1 MKHLI
6 LLFLFFCS
14 VSCSSNAQEQP
25 VPTSSADTIPA
36 QKITLLFAGDL
47 MQHQAQIDAAR
58 TATGYDYTDYFK
70 LIKEE
75 IGKADIAIGNLE
87 VTLGGKP
94 YRGYPAFSAP
104 DEYLTAIKDAGFNVL
119 ITANNHCLDRGKK
132 GLERT
137 ILMLDSLQIPYGTN
151 GIKVSAPNI
160 VNYIDKDIMA
170 RDIETAKALNPD
182 ALIACMH
189 WGIEYQSLPNKEQ
202 TSLADWLLSRG
213 VTHVIGSHPHVVQP
227 MELRTD
233 TLSGQ
238 QNVVLYSLGNFISN
252 MSARKTDGGLL
263 FKLEL
268 TKDSIGTSV
277 SNCGY
282 SLIWTARP
290 TLSKKKNYVLYPA
303 SIPTDSLSAEERN
316 RLKIFINDTRELF
329 RKHNRG
335 INEYIF

>member
-1 MKHLI
+1 MCI
-6 LLFLFFCS
+6 RDRYPLLL
-14 VSCSSNAQEQP
+14 EQNGFRI
-25 VPTSSADTIPA
+25 V
-36 QKITLLFAGDL
+36 LLN
-47 MQHQAQIDAAR
+47 
-58 TATGYDYTDYFK
+58 YT
-70 LIKEE
+70 
-75 IGKADIAIGNLE
+75 
-87 VTLGGKP
+87 
-94 YRGYPAFSAP
+94 
-104 DEYLTAIKDAGFNVL
+104 
-119 ITANNHCLDRGKK
+119 
-132 GLERT
+132 
-137 ILMLDSLQIPYGTN
+137 YGTN

-268 TKDSIGTSV
+268 TKNSTGTSV

>member
-1 MKHLI
+1 MKKISISLLTLPLMLTLFSCENTPSKVKLI
-6 LLFLFFCS
+6 YGSLCD
-14 VSCSSNAQEQP
+14 E
-25 VPTSSADTIPA
+25 
-36 QKITLLFAGDL
+36 
-47 MQHQAQIDAAR
+47 
-58 TATGYDYTDYFK
+58 TATSITYEQYSEMVGDEQSFIIAMTPDCGCLGTFTIVLDAFVNENPHIIYT
-70 LIKEE
+70 ITNVE
-75 IGKADIAIGNLE
+75 IGDNDSFGLPVYDQKPTFAIFDKGKIKYTQVYDEEYNTSVFLNQKTFTNYILE
-87 VTLGGKP
+87 
-94 YRGYPAFSAP
+94 
-104 DEYLTAIKDAGFNVL
+104 N
-119 ITANNHCLDRGKK
+119 
-132 GLERT
+132 T
-137 ILMLDSLQIPYGTN
+137 IQPL
-151 GIKVSAPNI
+151 

-213 VTHVIGSHPHVVQP
+213 VTHVIGSHPPVVQP

-329 RKHNRG
+329 RKHNHG